1 MVLALLM
8 LELRNLL
15 HKGSSIL
22 SVKVG
27 IFQLGEAEKAI
38 EFLVES
44 LERFKIV

>member
-8 LELRNLL
+8 LELHNLL

-38 EFLVES
+38 EFHVES
-44 LERFKIV
+44 KLKIA